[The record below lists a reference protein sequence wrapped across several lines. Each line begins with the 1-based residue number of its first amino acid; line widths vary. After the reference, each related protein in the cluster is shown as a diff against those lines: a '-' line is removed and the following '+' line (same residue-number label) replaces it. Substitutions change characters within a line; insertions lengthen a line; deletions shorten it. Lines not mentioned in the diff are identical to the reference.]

1 MENARTNLNEAIDA
15 YADRAK
21 TIGLCAGY
29 SFGSLLTATVTMAV
43 LTWLPAYWWSIMLMW
58 CVVHLFLLKQEV
70 ISSVYFRRGIESERK
85 VHEKVQIE
93 LDIYAIQSQIDVLAR
108 KI

>member
-1 MENARTNLNEAIDA
+1 MKDFPTSLDEAIRA

-29 SFGSLLTATVTMAV
+29 SFGSVITATFAMAV
-43 LTWLPAYWWSIMLMW
+43 LTWVPGYWWSIMLLFFI
-58 CVVHLFLLKQEV
+58 VHLFLLKQEV
-70 ISSVYFRRGIESERK
+70 ISSVWFRRGVESERK

-93 LDIYAIQSQIDVLAR
+93 IEIFALQSKVEALTG
-108 KI
+108 K